1 MAVSIRV
8 TEDLKKRLAHLAAK
22 RDTTVHALMLE
33 AIREKVDAEEAR
45 VAFHAEGMRRLAKM
59 RKSRSAIPAADVFEY
74 LESRARGGRP
84 PRPKP
89 RRTA

>member
-8 TEDLKKRLAHLAAK
+8 TEAKLAAA
-22 RDTTVHALMLE
+22 RDTTVHALMVE
-33 AIREKVDAEEAR
+33 AIHEKVEAEEAR
-45 VAFHAEGMRRLAKM
+45 AAFHAEGRQRLAKM
-59 RKSRSAIPAADVFEY
+59 KKTRSGIPAADVFDY
-74 LESRARGGRP
+74 LESRARGGSP